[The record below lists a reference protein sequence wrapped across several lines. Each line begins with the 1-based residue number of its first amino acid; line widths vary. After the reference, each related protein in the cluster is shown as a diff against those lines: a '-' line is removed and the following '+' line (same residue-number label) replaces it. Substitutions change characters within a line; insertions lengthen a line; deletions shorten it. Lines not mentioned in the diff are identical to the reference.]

1 MNLRVLVR
9 KPRLLVSLMIAVLV
23 GLVAGLWTQY
33 QDREVTNP
41 YATVGGNFTLVS
53 KDGEVSLADFKGK
66 VVLLF
71 FGYTFCPDVCPTEL
85 AKMRVA
91 FNDLSSS
98 EIEQVAGIFVS
109 VDTNRDTPEKASAY
123 AAFFH
128 DKIVGLTGTGEQVS
142 EVAKLYFVGY
152 QKVEAGGSAAGYTVD
167 HTATTYLIGRDGKV
181 QKLLQG
187 LTSQEI
193 VQELRNQLAS

>member
-23 GLVAGLWTQY
+23 GLAAGLWTQY

-53 KDGEVSLADFKGK
+53 KDGEVSLVDFKGK

-85 AKMRVA
+85 AKMR
-91 FNDLSSS
+91 
-98 EIEQVAGIFVS
+98 E
-109 VDTNRDTPEKASAY
+109 
-123 AAFFH
+123 
-128 DKIVGLTGTGEQVS
+128 
-142 EVAKLYFVGY
+142 
-152 QKVEAGGSAAGYTVD
+152 
-167 HTATTYLIGRDGKV
+167 IGR
-181 QKLLQG
+181 
-187 LTSQEI
+187 
-193 VQELRNQLAS
+193 ASCRERV